1 MSDASMRW
9 ETWSPLTMTAPPGV
23 EEEEEEDEAAI
34 ISDPSATSE
43 FLDDIPK
50 ALVGVEAN
58 AATAGL
64 RPHTSP
70 GGHVAEAPTAAAITR
85 IVAWS
90 IIAFDAQVKLLVMQR
105 TVGIS
110 RRVSRITGSRWA
122 QC

>member
-9 ETWSPLTMTAPPGV
+9 ETWSPLTMIAPPGV

-50 ALVGVEAN
+50 ALVGVAAN

-70 GGHVAEAPTAAAITR
+70 GGHVAEVPTAAAITR
-85 IVAWS
+85 IAALS
-90 IIAFDAQVKLLVMQR
+90 IAFDAQVKLQAKQR
-105 TVGIS
+105 AVDIS
-110 RRVSRITGSRWA
+110 RRVSRIMGSK
-122 QC
+122 